1 MTDGTPHPAPH
12 GPKHGQSHGPST
24 AAIHAAAPARETGAP
39 VVPPLVASSTYFNT
53 ARSEGEVLY
62 GRYANSDAHRRVGA
76 RIAALEGAEAGLVC
90 GSGMAAISLA
100 VLTFAGSGD
109 HIVAARSLYG
119 GTLTLF
125 ERELPRLGIRTTFVD
140 ADADWSSAILPETRA
155 LYIEV
160 PVNPTLRVPDI
171 RPVARAARNAGVPLI
186 VDATF
191 ATPINFRPLEHGADL
206 VVHSATKYLGG
217 HSDLVAGALAGGAGT
232 IDVARE
238 RLKSFGPSLD
248 PHPLWLLERGLK
260 TLAVRVRQQNR
271 TARALAT
278 WLAGHPAVERV
289 HYPGLPDHPDAAIA
303 SELFDGFG
311 GMLGFVVRG
320 GDEAASRV
328 MSRFALIA
336 MAPSLG
342 GVESLAS
349 MPRYTSHA
357 ALDPEERHA
366 AGIAD
371 GFIRLSVGIEDEPD
385 LQADLATAL
394 EAAT

>member
-1 MTDGTPHPAPH
+1 MTDTTPHPPSR
-12 GPKHGQSHGPST
+12 GSTHGPST
-24 AAIHAAAPARETGAP
+24 SGIHAAAPDREPGSP
-39 VVPPLVASSTYFNT
+39 VVPPLVASSTYFN
-53 ARSEGEVLY
+53 SPGSQGEVLY

-76 RIAALEGAEAGLVC
+76 RIAALEDAEAGLVC

-119 GTLTLF
+119 GTRTLLD
-125 ERELPRLGIRTTFVD
+125 RELPRLGIRTTFVD
-140 ADADWSSAILPETRA
+140 ADADWGAAILPETRV
-155 LYIEV
+155 LYLEV

-217 HSDLVAGALAGGAGT
+217 HSDLVAGALAGRAET
-232 IDVARE
+232 IEVARE

-271 TARALAT
+271 SAHKLAS

-289 HYPGLPDHPDAAIA
+289 HYPGLLDHPDAAVA
-303 SELFDGFG
+303 AELFDGFG

-320 GDEAASRV
+320 GDAAASRV

-349 MPRYTSHA
+349 MPRFTSHA
-357 ALDPEERHA
+357 AMSAEERHA

-385 LQADLATAL
+385 LRADLQRAL
-394 EAAT
+394 EEGG

>member
-1 MTDGTPHPAPH
+1 MTDATPRTSSH
-12 GPKHGQSHGPST
+12 GSSHGPST
-24 AAIHAAAPARETGAP
+24 AGIHAAAPARQAGSP
-39 VVPPLVASSTYFNT
+39 VVPPLVASSTYYNT
-53 ARSEGEVLY
+53 PRSEGEVLY
-62 GRYANSDAHRRVGA
+62 GRYANSDAHQRVGA
-76 RIAALEGAEAGLVC
+76 RIAALENAEAGLVC

-125 ERELPRLGIRTTFVD
+125 DRELPRLGIRTTFVD
-140 ADADWSSAILPETRA
+140 ADTDWGAAILPETRA

-171 RPVARAARNAGVPLI
+171 RPVARAAQNAGVPLI

-191 ATPINFRPLEHGADL
+191 ATPINFRPIEHGADL

-217 HSDLVAGALAGGAGT
+217 HSDLVAGTLVGSAGT
-232 IDVARE
+232 IAVARE

-260 TLAVRVRQQNR
+260 TLAVRVRQQNS

-278 WLAGHPAVERV
+278 WLADHPAVERV
-289 HYPGLPDHPDAAIA
+289 HYPGLPDHPDAGIA
-303 SELFDGFG
+303 RELFDGFG

-320 GDEAASRV
+320 GDAAASRV
-328 MSRFALIA
+328 MSLFGLIA

-357 ALDPEERHA
+357 AMSTEERHA

-385 LQADLATAL
+385 LRADLDAAL
-394 EAAT
+394 GAAA